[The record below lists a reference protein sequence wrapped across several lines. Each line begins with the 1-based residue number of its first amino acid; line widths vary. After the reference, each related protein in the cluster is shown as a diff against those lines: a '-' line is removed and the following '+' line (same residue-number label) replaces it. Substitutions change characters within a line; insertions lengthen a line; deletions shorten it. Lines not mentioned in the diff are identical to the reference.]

1 MNKIIN
7 TYAYI
12 VHLETERTKREYT
25 DAKLYKVG
33 EGNKKRPFTLIDK
46 YNLDSSSIVKDLIEL
61 NLNDKVRITDGNIRN
76 YILSHY
82 PDVKLEVDYKVAMLL
97 GIPEDSKRNDGFT
110 ECLIVPN
117 KYNIVDLVI
126 EAVEYFKKHKKEA
139 TGKPKHSYTIDYDV
153 KHLVDLNLCN
163 RIYNFLLR
171 ESGLGI
177 DLYNTYGQEILLIGQ
192 FDNIFLNR
200 IACRN
205 NVTLFI
211 DDTKIYEST
220 LTLDGFNVK
229 IIYSSEELE
238 ELMVEKGFNIVL
250 NNSPYGRIGAEITK
264 NIIDNID
271 YNVFINLLPANDYH
285 IGKNTLYKYADL
297 ESMKCIKNGFSDA
310 NVTTH
315 IAKIN
320 KVPNLNCSEEE
331 FEISNYTDRSLDK
344 YFWGR
349 TTKSHYAIDIAIYPN
364 LNNPITNDFSNETM
378 FTIWQRDVAN
388 GHLPYKRNTN
398 SYKWNVEKSIDAK
411 YFKENCFANL
421 TKQSIG
427 AFCIFKTPEEKT
439 NIVNFIYSET
449 GFKFMSKVFTA
460 MNVDSGIV
468 PLRKFMPK
476 VDWTR
481 PWTVEEILAEYNY
494 TEEEIKEV
502 MNDLVNFKYMED

>member
-82 PDVKLEVDYKVAMLL
+82 QDVKLEVDYKVAMLL

-153 KHLVDLNLCN
+153 KHLVNLNLCN

-171 ESGLGI
+171 ESGLGV

-211 DDTKIYEST
+211 DDTKLYEST
-220 LTLDGFNVK
+220 LTLYGFNVK

-238 ELMVEKGFNIVL
+238 ELMVEKDFNIIL
-250 NNSPYGRIGAEITK
+250 SNLPYGRIGAEITK

-271 YNVFINLLPANDYH
+271 YNVFINLLPANDYRRYV
-285 IGKNTLYKYADL
+285 KNLYKYVDTK
-297 ESMKCIKNGFSDA
+297 SMTYINDGFADA

-315 IAKIN
+315 LAKIN
-320 KVPNLNCSEEE
+320 KKSSNITEAE
-331 FEISNYTDRSLDK
+331 FEISTYIDPILTKCFYEIRSRK
-344 YFWGR
+344 
-349 TTKSHYAIDIAIYPN
+349 HYAIDNTIYKPSIEKFKTIDLKKCFYYGKRVISNKHMPYKKDCISYKINFN
-364 LNNPITNDFSNETM
+364 LLTDHNEFLANSAKSEQALGNAGDFSIIEFATE
-378 FTIWQRDVAN
+378 
-388 GHLPYKRNTN
+388 
-398 SYKWNVEKSIDAK
+398 VEKNN
-411 YFKENCFANL
+411 F
-421 TKQSIG
+421 T
-427 AFCIFKTPEEKT
+427 AF
-439 NIVNFIYSET
+439 VYSEN
-449 GFKFMSKVFTA
+449 GFRFMSKIFTA
-460 MNVDSGIV
+460 VNADSYVV
-468 PLRKFMPK
+468 PSKFTPK

-481 PWTVEEILAEYNY
+481 SWTVEEILAEYNY